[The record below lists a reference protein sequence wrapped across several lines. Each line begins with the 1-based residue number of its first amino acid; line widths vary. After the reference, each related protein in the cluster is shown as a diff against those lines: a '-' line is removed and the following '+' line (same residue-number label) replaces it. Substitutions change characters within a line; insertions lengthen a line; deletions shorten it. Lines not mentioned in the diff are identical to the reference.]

1 LIAIYGATQ
10 EEEKEFFLRELVH
23 VCNAE
28 NLPTLMG
35 GDFNIIRS
43 PKEKIDIMINDL
55 SYLMLS

>member
-1 LIAIYGATQ
+1 MEQ
-10 EEEKEFFLRELVH
+10 PKKMRKNFFLQELVQ

-28 NLPTLMG
+28 NLPTLVG

-43 PKEKIDIMINDL
+43 PKEKIIIDTMIDGL

>member
-1 LIAIYGATQ
+1 MEQ
-10 EEEKEFFLRELVH
+10 PKKRREFFLRELVH

-43 PKEKIDIMINDL
+43 PKEKIDTMINDL
-55 SYLMLS
+55 SYLMLA